1 MRIFHVILAAVV
13 VLPPI
18 AVAAAEAP
26 GSSQKE
32 RRICRREPTTGTR
45 MAAPRVCMSKREW
58 EAVDE
63 RAKEDMRS
71 MQNRQTVVRYGPG
84 GRSACPADIP
94 C

>member
-1 MRIFHVILAAVV
+1 MRILHMFLAAAV

-18 AVAAAEAP
+18 AVAAAEEPARE
-26 GSSQKE
+26 KE

-45 MAAPRVCMSKREW
+45 MASPRVCMTKREW

-63 RAKEDMRS
+63 RAKDDMRS

-84 GRSACPADIP
+84 GRSTCPADIP

>member
-1 MRIFHVILAAVV
+1 MRIIHVMLAAAVI
-13 VLPPI
+13 LPPI
-18 AVAAAEAP
+18 AVAAAEQPA
-26 GSSQKE
+26 SKQNE

-45 MAAPRVCMSKREW
+45 MASPRVCMTKREW

-84 GRSACPADIP
+84 GRSTCPADIP